1 MTSMLR
7 TAAALD
13 SSGLAVAEPHAVLEP
28 TARKADTGPDPDRVR
43 YIPGRVAT
51 VLAVVLSSYF
61 FIACFSLYW
70 LTFAAAALGALVV
83 PRVLIQRAAPLWLVG
98 SMGAMAY
105 ATQQIPGFFPDYT
118 HGHQI
123 AAEVGMW
130 LALGF
135 AARSYL
141 AYTALPDT
149 FDGLKATIAE
159 RWPDRWF
166 AAVLLRPLDAIFTRI
181 AIANTLVLAP
191 LTVLLVLPATCN
203 YLVLCAWGTIA
214 LLIQFPQDLM
224 DHANIHNRIFTP
236 RGDAPAGKVKVL
248 RACQRY
254 YENALCL
261 MALQIPDYY
270 RLQHNY
276 VHHVEDNGPADSQ
289 TTLPYDRTSFID
301 FARHALVQGIDL
313 VSGRQV
319 FAYLSERNKTKQI
332 AELKRAIAI
341 WYGFL
346 AIVAVINPL
355 AAVAIFLSRFLGGN
369 ILSLFSFYQHGL
381 VDEHDVLDV
390 HGNSTNYEGNQ
401 HGNLGHDY
409 HVEHHLRPGRHWA
422 DYYEQFAK
430 AQGSEGGHKA
440 VVVDKDA
447 FGPLAFV
454 AALWRKDYRA
464 IAANAHLA
472 GVDADDTATL
482 EAIVKERTCS
492 LDAAPRAGLA
502 AKVDSLLGAVMAR
515 ALPKTFH
522 V

>member
-1 MTSMLR
+1 MTASHHS
-7 TAAALD
+7 AAAAI
-13 SSGLAVAEPHAVLEP
+13 GPGGFAVAAPAAAKP
-28 TARKADTGPDPDRVR
+28 AGPDAAAICYV
-43 YIPGRVAT
+43 PGRIATAVA
-51 VLAVVLSSYF
+51 VSLSSYF

-70 LTFAAAALGALVV
+70 LTYAAAALGSL
-83 PRVLIQRAAPLWLVG
+83 LIPRAAIARATPLWLVG
-98 SMGAMAY
+98 SIGLVAWASQSI
-105 ATQQIPGFFPDYT
+105 TGFFPDY
-118 HGHQI
+118 GNR
-123 AAEVGMW
+123 AEIGAEIGMW
-130 LALGF
+130 LALGL
-135 AARSYL
+135 AVRSYL
-141 AYTALPDT
+141 TLTALPDT
-149 FDGLKATIAE
+149 FDGLRASIAE
-159 RWPDRWF
+159 RVADRWF

-181 AIANTLVLAP
+181 AIANTMVLAP
-191 LTVLLVLPATCN
+191 LTLLLVLPQTCN
-203 YLVLCAWGTIA
+203 YLVLAAWGTIA

-236 RGDAPAGKVKVL
+236 RSDAPARSVKVL

-270 RLQHNY
+270 RIQHNY

-313 VSGRQV
+313 VTGRQV
-319 FAYLSERNKTKQI
+319 FGYLAARNKTKQA
-332 AELKRAIAI
+332 AELRRAITI
-341 WYGFL
+341 WYSFL
-346 AIVAVINPL
+346 AVVAVINPL
-355 AAVAIFLSRFLGGN
+355 AAVAIFASRFLGGN

-390 HGNSTNYEGNQ
+390 HGNSTNYDGNQ
-401 HGNLGHDY
+401 HGNLGHDF

-430 AQGSEGGHKA
+430 AQGAEGGHKA

-454 AALWRKDYRA
+454 AALWRRDYRV
-464 IAANAHLA
+464 IAANAHLS
-472 GVDADDTATL
+472 GIDTNDTAGL
-482 EAIVKERTCS
+482 EAIVKERTRPV
-492 LDAAPRAGLA
+492 DMAPRAGLS
-502 AKVDSLLGAVMAR
+502 AKVDDMLGAVMAR